1 MLSVSHVADVKDFW
15 NPSIG
20 KDKIEVLDPNITACK
35 AKRDLFRQYIETG
48 AMITFNQGL
57 DIRCLNDDDIEDIN
71 HMRIKDLH
79 FAWDNPKDNLEPKFR
94 NFASRFRRKSNIGMV
109 YCLTNFNS
117 SLEEDLHRIYTLRDL
132 HYDPYVMVYDKP
144 HAPKEIRDLQRWC
157 NNKIIFKSCKRF
169 EDYRRGGR

>member
-1 MLSVSHVADVKDFW
+1 MLSVSHVASKEGRCSVKVADVKDFW

-71 HMRIKDLH
+71 HMRIKE
-79 FAWDNPKDNLEPKFR
+79 K
-94 NFASRFRRKSNIGMV
+94 RKS
-109 YCLTNFNS
+109 
-117 SLEEDLHRIYTLRDL
+117 RLR
-132 HYDPYVMVYDKP
+132 
-144 HAPKEIRDLQRWC
+144 
-157 NNKIIFKSCKRF
+157 NNGP
-169 EDYRRGGR
+169 E